1 MIYRFRIILDAKDD
15 IFRDVELES
24 NSTFEDLHNTIIQSF
39 GMSGHEMATFYI
51 TDEEWNQGEAI
62 TLTDM
67 FEEPSKLMHQTALY
81 DVFTDDQKTALYVY
95 DFLNMWT
102 FFVTC
107 VEEAESIAGVSYPQ
121 LVFSHGVVPD
131 QAPLKTFEQSEEVQ
145 SENDQEGW
153 EDESYQDDQLY

>member
-39 GMSGHEMATFYI
+39 GMSGHEMATFYV

-81 DVFTDDQKTALYVY
+81 DVFTNDQKTALYVY

-107 VEEAESIAGVSYPQ
+107 V
-121 LVFSHGVVPD
+121 
-131 QAPLKTFEQSEEVQ
+131 
-145 SENDQEGW
+145 
-153 EDESYQDDQLY
+153 